1 MTGRTPLPNQYSG
14 RHISHWKMNNV
25 YVDRLA
31 PGVTGKIQ
39 FGADPGASA
48 QVIVPAC
55 AVPLADGTE
64 PNAPDVVFTDPL
76 EGVLLQAATPV
87 ARTAAHAASAVPRRG
102 RLPGF
107 PRDPVLRLAPMS
119 DFSCRTW
126 VRRGRGI
133 AASFRRDQ
141 LRATASTVAWP
152 DCGPVRAF

>member
-1 MTGRTPLPNQYSG
+1 MPGRTPLPNQYSG

-25 YVDRLA
+25 YVDRSA

-76 EGVLLQAATPV
+76 EGVLLQAPTPR
-87 ARTAAHAASAVPRRG
+87 ARFPVVGGSQASRAI
-102 RLPGF
+102 LSPGWH
-107 PRDPVLRLAPMS
+107 P
-119 DFSCRTW
+119 CRTSVVVPGLGAVEASRPLSVVTNFVQRPPPW
-126 VRRGRGI
+126 RG
-133 AASFRRDQ
+133 
-141 LRATASTVAWP
+141 LT
-152 DCGPVRAF
+152 